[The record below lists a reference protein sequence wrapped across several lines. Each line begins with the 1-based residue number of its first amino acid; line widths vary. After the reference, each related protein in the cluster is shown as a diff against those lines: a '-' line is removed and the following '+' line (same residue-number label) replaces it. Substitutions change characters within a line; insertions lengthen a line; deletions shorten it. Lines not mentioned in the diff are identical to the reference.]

1 MLPGD
6 RFPVLRS
13 RHGTTPMRRH
23 LAVTA
28 IACAV
33 LSCGQAAHSQQLRTV
48 QAEGR
53 KPENPEK
60 RAEKSVTGTVVD
72 RDNKGLAGAKVTI
85 KGQKVTTVW
94 TDANGSFHFAGRP
107 GAYEVTVKVGE
118 QSQKFPATIDEE
130 EGLVPPTFTI
140 ER

>member
-1 MLPGD
+1 
-6 RFPVLRS
+6 
-13 RHGTTPMRRH
+13 MRRT

-33 LSCGQAAHSQQLRTV
+33 LWCGQAAHSQEMRPA
-48 QAEGR
+48 QAESG
-53 KPENPEK
+53 KPENPDK
-60 RAEKSVTGTVVD
+60 RAEKTVTGTVVD

-107 GAYEVTVKVGE
+107 GACEVTVKAGE
-118 QSQKFPATIDEE
+118 LSQKFPATIDEE
-130 EGLVPPTFTI
+130 AGLLPPTFTFD
-140 ER
+140 R